1 MRQDTHERTNEQTHK
16 QNIKEGRKKQ
26 KGKEKGE
33 TQILDIIPSD
43 SSFIQKRR
51 LVAREEK

>member
-1 MRQDTHERTNEQTHK
+1 MRQDTHEQTNEQTNK

-43 SSFIQKRR
+43 SSIIQKRR
-51 LVAREEK
+51 LAAREEK